1 MTLQDW
7 GAIGELVGGV
17 AVIATLV
24 YLALQIRQYA
34 LGMSSATFHSSMQ
47 GFNQINAMLVSNPAL
62 ASMYDRGMESPSSL
76 SPQRCWAQLNRIS
89 VRQQGGTLIRAA
101 AMTIV
106 EVLLFGACLFGAAG
120 SLSWPMAWAVLGIY
134 SLPKAAAFAFLDPEL
149 LRERAAPGPG
159 VDRGDVVLATLGFLA
174 LYPGTFV
181 VAGLDAVRFGPALP
195 MAQSV
200 QVAALLVFA
209 LGYGFAYW
217 AVYSNPFFATFVRI
231 QEDRDHSV
239 VSSGP
244 YALIRHPGYAGVLLA
259 HLALPFALGS
269 IWALLPAALG
279 TLFFVARTSRE
290 DRTLRDRLVGY
301 REYQV
306 RVRWRLLPGVW

>member
-1 MTLQDW
+1 
-7 GAIGELVGGV
+7 
-17 AVIATLV
+17 
-24 YLALQIRQYA
+24 
-34 LGMSSATFHSSMQ
+34 
-47 GFNQINAMLVSNPAL
+47 
-62 ASMYDRGMESPSSL
+62 
-76 SPQRCWAQLNRIS
+76 
-89 VRQQGGTLIRAA
+89 LIRAA
-101 AMTIV
+101 AAIIV
-106 EVLLFGACLFGAAG
+106 ELLFFGACLFGAAG
-120 SLSWPMAWAVLGIY
+120 SLSWPMAWAALGIY
-134 SLPKAAAFAFLDPEL
+134 SLLKAAAFAFLDPEL
-149 LRERAAPGPG
+149 IRERVAPGPG
-159 VDRGDVVLATLGFLA
+159 VDRGDVVLATLGVLA

-200 QVAALLVFA
+200 QLAALLVFA

-244 YALIRHPGYAGVLLA
+244 YALVRHPGYAGALLA

-269 IWALLPAALG
+269 IWALLPAALA

-290 DRTLRDRLVGY
+290 DRTLGERLPGY
-301 REYQV
+301 REYQA
-306 RVRWRLLPGVW
+306 RVRWRLLPRVW